1 MSLRDDTPPDGAH
14 DPLDLLRHDLK
25 TPLTTIH
32 GRAQL
37 LARRIQRSPSLAA
50 AERTRMLEGLVAID
64 TAVAAMV
71 AIIDAMGGDHR
82 DGDKRTESPS

>member
-14 DPLDLLRHDLK
+14 DPLDQLRHDLK
-25 TPLTTIH
+25 TPLVTIH

-37 LARRIQRSPSLAA
+37 LARSIQRSPSLADE
-50 AERTRMLEGLVAID
+50 ERGKMLESVAAIK

-71 AIIDAMGGDHR
+71 VVIDAINSDSDAGSGL
-82 DGDKRTESPS
+82 P